1 MADSIFRLWF
11 KRFLCALCICS
22 NVFFRTKVNVA
33 AIDDGSSTLCDV
45 NVSSFLPA
53 PYSNMST
60 LICSPVWNSF
70 VLRYFQ
76 SDDSVTIV
84 LSGTYTTG
92 WVGLGFSKDG
102 VMVGS
107 SAIVGWVENSGRGS
121 IKQFLLQ
128 GYSPAEVVVNKGEL
142 QFTEVPPVVVYHKGA
157 IYVAFQ
163 LKFALRLTRQ
173 QIILAK
179 SDITPI
185 QNRLPIHND
194 KRSITVEFSSG
205 TVTHASAN
213 FEKLKRN
220 HGILN
225 VIGWGILL
233 PCGAIVAR
241 YFKRLDPQWYY
252 LHTSIQFV
260 GFVIG
265 LLGFAAG
272 RYLYN
277 KTHANFQ
284 VHRGIG
290 IFVVLLSML
299 QVTAFFLRPEKQSKI
314 RKYWNWYHHWVGR
327 FALFF
332 GAVNILLGVQFGG
345 AGTVWK
351 IGYGFLIAILLVTVI
366 ALEIFFRLKGSQK
379 GDEADRKSVV

>member
-1 MADSIFRLWF
+1 
-11 KRFLCALCICS
+11 
-22 NVFFRTKVNVA
+22 
-33 AIDDGSSTLCDV
+33 
-45 NVSSFLPA
+45 
-53 PYSNMST
+53 
-60 LICSPVWNSF
+60 
-70 VLRYFQ
+70 
-76 SDDSVTIV
+76 
-84 LSGTYTTG
+84 
-92 WVGLGFSKDG
+92 
-102 VMVGS
+102 MVGS

-128 GYSPAEVVVNKGEL
+128 GYSPAEVVANKGEL

-163 LKFALRLTRQ
+163 LKFALRLTHQ

-205 TVTHASAN
+205 TVPHASAN

-299 QVTAFFLRPEKQSKI
+299 QVVVLSLLIFTISCSIFVPSAPFLWCIFISHATTRSGSWLSRWMWKKQCLSSPD
-314 RKYWNWYHHWVGR
+314 
-327 FALFF
+327 ALSY
-332 GAVNILLGVQFGG
+332 VC
-345 AGTVWK
+345 
-351 IGYGFLIAILLVTVI
+351 
-366 ALEIFFRLKGSQK
+366 
-379 GDEADRKSVV
+379 